1 MKLSAIL
8 LVAALAFAAEP
19 PKLTEA
25 QKLELSTATTAALR
39 AEVAIHRL
47 KEEYEKENT
56 KRIEAAQK
64 AAQLYTD
71 VVKRL
76 SKIAPDYQLN
86 EAGEFVAKPKP
97 EASSK

>member
-1 MKLSAIL
+1 MKLFAIL
-8 LVAALAFAAEP
+8 LAFAALAAEP

-25 QKLELSTATTAALR
+25 QKLELSTVTAAALR

-47 KEEYEKENT
+47 KEEYEKENA

-64 AAQLYTD
+64 AGQIYSD

-76 SKIAPDYQLN
+76 SKLAPDYQLN